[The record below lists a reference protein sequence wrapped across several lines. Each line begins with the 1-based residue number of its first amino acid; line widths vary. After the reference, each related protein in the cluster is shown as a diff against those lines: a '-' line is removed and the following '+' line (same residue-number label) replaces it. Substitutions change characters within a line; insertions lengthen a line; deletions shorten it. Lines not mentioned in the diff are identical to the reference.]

1 MFKSLHTLKN
11 GYIFV
16 PTNKLKHKTMNLINL
31 TTINNENF
39 EAIVSNLIG
48 TDCDMEFANAT
59 TEHERIALNLGLTTI
74 MLSDND
80 NLKTLIVKCET
91 EDINAWA

>member
-1 MFKSLHTLKN
+1 
-11 GYIFV
+11 
-16 PTNKLKHKTMNLINL
+16 MNLINL

-39 EAIVSNLIG
+39 EAIISNLIG

-80 NLKTLIVKCET
+80 SFNTLIVKCET